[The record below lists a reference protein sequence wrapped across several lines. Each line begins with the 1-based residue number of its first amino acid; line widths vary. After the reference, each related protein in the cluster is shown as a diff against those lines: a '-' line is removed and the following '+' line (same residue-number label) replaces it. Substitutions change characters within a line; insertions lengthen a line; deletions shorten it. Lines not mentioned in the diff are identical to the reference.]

1 MSEPQIEERLV
12 STASKSEEELVD
24 LGLRPRMFSEY
35 VGQEQVK
42 NQMGVFI
49 EAARQRAEALDH
61 VLVVGPPCLRKIS
74 LAGIIAAELGVSL
87 CHTSGPGRERQGDL
101 AV

>member
-12 STASKSEEELVD
+12 SSASKSEEELVD
-24 LGLRPRMFSEY
+24 RGLRPRMFSEY

-61 VLVVGPPCLRKIS
+61 VRIFGPPGLGTTT
-74 LAGIIAAELGVSL
+74 LAVIIAAELGVSL
-87 CHTSGPGRERQGDL
+87 CHTSVPLRERQ
-101 AV
+101 A